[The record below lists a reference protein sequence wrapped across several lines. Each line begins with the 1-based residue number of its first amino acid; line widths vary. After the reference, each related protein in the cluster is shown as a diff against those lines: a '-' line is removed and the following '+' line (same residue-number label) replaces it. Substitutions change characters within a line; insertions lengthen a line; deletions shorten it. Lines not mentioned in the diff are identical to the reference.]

1 MAAGVYCRTV
11 RIAVVTG
18 GSTGIGAALA
28 RALTESGWR
37 CILLARNLERLQKL
51 AGEIGAEAEGCDVS
65 DRADVDRV
73 AARIAQ
79 RHPAVHLLANNAGI
93 PARGTFLE
101 LPPERIEQVIRTN
114 YLGGVWC
121 VRAFLPLLEAAAPA
135 QVVNVVSIA
144 GLVTGGAFGPYAA
157 AKHAQLAFSR
167 AIGSE
172 LAPRGISVLTVNPG
186 PVETEGFPQRGL
198 QASRLAGRVVLQ
210 PDDVARKIVKALE
223 RGRAE
228 IVLPRYLRAVALAE
242 SLAPTVVSRL
252 VSRGAGRAGA
262 PRGRERPP
270 Q

>member
-1 MAAGVYCRTV
+1 V

-28 RALTESGWR
+28 RALTARGWR
-37 CILLARNLERLQKL
+37 CVLLARNLERLQDL
-51 AGEIGAEAEGCDVS
+51 ADEIEGEAEACDVA
-65 DRADVDRV
+65 DREEVERV
-73 AARIAQ
+73 AARIAE
-79 RHPAVHLLANNAGI
+79 RHPAVHLLVNNAGI

-101 LPPERIEQVIRTN
+101 LPPERIEQVVRTN

-121 VRAFLPLLEAAAPA
+121 VRAFLPLLEAGAPA

-144 GLVTGGAFGPYAA
+144 GLVTGGAYGPYAA

-167 AIGSE
+167 AIARE

-186 PVETEGFPQRGL
+186 PVETEGFPQRDL
-198 QASRLAGRVVLQ
+198 LTRRLAGRAVLQ
-210 PDDVARKIVKALE
+210 PDAVARRIVKALE

-242 SLAPTVVSRL
+242 ALAPSLVTRL
-252 VSRGAGRAGA
+252 VSRAAGRAGA
-262 PRGRERPP
+262 LQSRARPR

>member
-1 MAAGVYCRTV
+1 V

-28 RALTESGWR
+28 RALTAHGWR
-37 CILLARNLERLQKL
+37 CVLLARNLERLQEL
-51 AGEIGAEAEGCDVS
+51 AEEIGAEAERCDVS

-73 AARIAQ
+73 AVRIAE
-79 RHPAVHLLANNAGI
+79 RHTAVNLLVNNAGI

-101 LPPERIEQVIRTN
+101 LPPERIEQVVRTN

-121 VRAFLPLLEAAAPA
+121 VRAFLPLLEAGAPA
-135 QVVNVVSIA
+135 QIVNVVSVA

-167 AIGSE
+167 AIARE
-172 LAPRGISVLTVNPG
+172 LAPRRISVLTVNPG
-186 PVETEGFPQRGL
+186 PVDTEGFPQRDL
-198 QASRLAGRVVLQ
+198 LASRLAGRAVLQ
-210 PDDVARKIVKALE
+210 PDEVAERIVKALE

-228 IVLPRYLRAVALAE
+228 IVLPRYLRTVALAE
-242 SLAPTVVSRL
+242 ALAPSLVSRL
-252 VSRGAGRAGA
+252 VSRAAGRAGA
-262 PRGRERPP
+262 LRSRARPP

>member
-1 MAAGVYCRTV
+1 V
-11 RIAVVTG
+11 RIALVTG

-28 RALTESGWR
+28 RALTASGWR
-37 CILLARNLERLQKL
+37 CVLLARNLERLQEL
-51 AGEIGAEAEGCDVS
+51 ADEIGGEAEACDVS
-65 DRADVDRV
+65 NRAEVDQV
-73 AARIAQ
+73 AARIAE
-79 RHPAVHLLANNAGI
+79 RHPAVHLLVNNAGI

-121 VRAFLPLLEAAAPA
+121 VRAFLPLLEAAEQA

-144 GLVTGGAFGPYAA
+144 GLVTGGAYGPYAA

-167 AIGSE
+167 AIARE
-172 LAPRGISVLTVNPG
+172 LAPSGISVLTVNPG
-186 PVETEGFPQRGL
+186 PVETEGFPQRDL
-198 QASRLAGRVVLQ
+198 LASPIARRAVLQ

-242 SLAPTVVSRL
+242 SLAPAVISRL
-252 VSRGAGRAGA
+252 LSRGAGRTGA
-262 PRGRERPP
+262 LRGRGRPP

>member
-1 MAAGVYCRTV
+1 V

-28 RALTESGWR
+28 RALTASGWR
-37 CILLARNLERLQKL
+37 CILLARNLEKLQRL
-51 AGEIGAEAEGCDVS
+51 ADEVGGEAEACDVS
-65 DRADVDRV
+65 NRAAVDQV
-73 AARIAQ
+73 AARIAE
-79 RHPAVHLLANNAGI
+79 RHPAVHLLVNNAGI
-93 PARGTFLE
+93 PAGGTFLE

-121 VRAFLPLLEAAAPA
+121 IRAFVPLLEAAAPA

-144 GLVTGGAFGPYAA
+144 GLVTGGAGPYAA

-167 AIGSE
+167 AIARE

-186 PVETEGFPQRGL
+186 PVETEGFPQRKL
-198 QASRLAGRVVLQ
+198 LASPMARRAVLQ
-210 PDDVARKIVKALE
+210 PDYVARKIVKALE

-228 IVLPRYLRAVALAE
+228 IVLPRYLRTVALAE
-242 SLAPTVVSRL
+242 SLAPTIVSRL

-262 PRGRERPP
+262 LRGRVRPP